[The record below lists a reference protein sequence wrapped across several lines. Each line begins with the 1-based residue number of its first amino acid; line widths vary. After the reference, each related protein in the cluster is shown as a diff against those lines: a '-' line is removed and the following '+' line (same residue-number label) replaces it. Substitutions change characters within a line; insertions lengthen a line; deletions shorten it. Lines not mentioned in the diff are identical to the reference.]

1 MRILKEN
8 TLALIID
15 VQERLFPHIY
25 EKEILEKNIR
35 ILISGLK
42 ILDIA
47 ILVTEQYPK
56 GLGFTIPALNEV
68 LPSNP
73 AIEKISF
80 SCCDEPAFIKSLAHS
95 GQKSIIIAGI
105 ESHVC
110 VLQTVIDLFKQG
122 YQPIVIED
130 CVSSRNPNDKKIA
143 LKRMRQEGA
152 IVSTYESILFELLR
166 VSGTEQFKAISK
178 LVK

>member
-15 VQERLFPHIY
+15 IQDRLFPHIN

-42 ILDIA
+42 VLDIP
-47 ILVTEQYPK
+47 ILLTEQYPK
-56 GLGFTIPALNEV
+56 GLGFTIPAIKEAL
-68 LPSNP
+68 STSP
-73 AIEKISF
+73 AIEKTAF
-80 SCCDEPAFIKSLAHS
+80 SCCDEPAFMKSLADS
-95 GQKSIIIAGI
+95 GKKSIIIAGI

-110 VLQTVIDLFKQG
+110 VLQTVLDLLKIGF
-122 YQPIVIED
+122 QPVVVED
-130 CVSSRNPNDKKIA
+130 CVSSRKPNDKKIA
-143 LKRMRQEGA
+143 LKRMNQEGA
-152 IVSTYESILFELLR
+152 IISTYESILFELAR